1 MYNEIYQALC
11 DILFKRGEEGYEYL
25 DETTD
30 IAKILEINL
39 NFDALQIFAV
49 REVEMDKIPNLLL
62 VFANAPTQDPRVA
75 YAEYLMYKGKITK
88 VILINAMA
96 MTGADDV
103 LKYRTLYRVI
113 RECCISVP
121 HYYKPLLNEVPERA
135 VAMSVISIYAPSVI
149 FVKMADMLF
158 DYDSMG
164 EEQKLVHDY
173 MSLMTIY
180 ANNNITPDMYAK
192 YPELDP
198 NYAQTIGSIRKAI
211 KQVKISMLLDNSLW
225 MSTVGESYPGTRF
238 LDYLLED
245 CVGEE
250 EHGDD

>member
-103 LKYRTLYRVI
+103 LKYRTLYKVI

-164 EEQKLVHDY
+164 EEQKQVHDY
-173 MSLMTIY
+173 MSLMTVY
-180 ANNNITPDMYAK
+180 ANNNITPDMYIK

-198 NYAQTIGSIRKAI
+198 NYAQTIESIRKAI

-245 CVGEE
+245 SMSEE